1 MDVWSWKLKTKLEC
15 SSWRVHVVRLHNNQT
30 RRAFDWLSLYVCW
43 GFVFPQILLYLYFIR
58 RNDNVSFKFNNELQY
73 RTYTPAT
80 LTDFIYART
89 HEWTYGGCTSVIKY
103 PPPPQQ
109 KKTPKQTRFDSNNQL
124 CYTITY
130 NRKNRTDT
138 FIVKMNTCMVFK
150 RYTCWLKFYIYDDQC
165 TSPGVWTSYITSLC
179 CHPC

>member
-1 MDVWSWKLKTKLEC
+1 MCCKGYTDVWSWKLKTKLEC
-15 SSWRVHVVRLHNNQT
+15 SSWRVRVARLHNNQT
-30 RRAFDWLSLYVCW
+30 RRGFDWLSLYLCW
-43 GFVFPQILLYLYFIR
+43 GFVFPQILFYLYFIR

-73 RTYTPAT
+73 RTYTQAT
-80 LTDFIYART
+80 LTDLMYALLSSST
-89 HEWTYGGCTSVIKY
+89 
-103 PPPPQQ
+103 PPPPT

-130 NRKNRTDT
+130 NRKSRTDT
-138 FIVKMNTCMVFK
+138 FIVKLNTCMVFK

-165 TSPGVWTSYITSLC
+165 TSPGVWTSYINSLC